1 MKRKAIVSFSFLL
14 LTIFIIQVSA
24 VMISPTQGAIV
35 EASPS
40 EEVFIDSMREYVVLF
55 DSEEAFDN
63 YVTDGDY
70 LFAFPYLKIVA
81 IEDMLSNKI
90 ELQNLV
96 GVNRIFDITNTIFQ
110 ILKPVP
116 NDPVDSVFEDI
127 KFTVATADQINV
139 SGVWDMG
146 YDGSGT
152 VVYDIDTGIN
162 VDHLD
167 FTGKILSGSM
177 SFVNESYG
185 HTYTTAS
192 INDENGH
199 GTHTAGTAA

>member
-96 GVNRIFDITNTIFQ
+96 GVKRIFDITNTIFQ

-116 NDPVDSVFEDI
+116 TNPVDSVFENI
-127 KFTVATADQINV
+127 KFTIATADQINV
-139 SGVWDMG
+139 SGV
-146 YDGSGT
+146 
-152 VVYDIDTGIN
+152 
-162 VDHLD
+162 
-167 FTGKILSGSM
+167 
-177 SFVNESYG
+177 
-185 HTYTTAS
+185 YT
-192 INDENGH
+192 
-199 GTHTAGTAA
+199 

>member
-63 YVTDGDY
+63 YVTDGNY

-139 SGVWDMG
+139 SGV
-146 YDGSGT
+146 
-152 VVYDIDTGIN
+152 
-162 VDHLD
+162 
-167 FTGKILSGSM
+167 
-177 SFVNESYG
+177 
-185 HTYTTAS
+185 YT
-192 INDENGH
+192 
-199 GTHTAGTAA
+199 